1 MERLG
6 SESERYLRQVVSGL
20 PIWVR
25 GELQAELRDHLTDGI
40 RRRTEAGADPER
52 AEAEALEA
60 LGPTDELQRELLHVH
75 RRRPW
80 LGWLADTVAALISRL
95 SFGPFRSMVSSYRF
109 PRDYNLGRYDA
120 LIVRGEHE
128 LRVRGPRFNL

>member
-40 RRRTEAGADPER
+40 RRPMPSVRWSRSSACNSPRTQIGSPLTTWRRYRSLSDPKRSIDGLHQPNPVGA
-52 AEAEALEA
+52 A
-60 LGPTDELQRELLHVH
+60 LGQA
-75 RRRPW
+75 
-80 LGWLADTVAALISRL
+80 GLA
-95 SFGPFRSMVSSYRF
+95 
-109 PRDYNLGRYDA
+109 GR
-120 LIVRGEHE
+120 
-128 LRVRGPRFNL
+128 